1 MSVKPNWKKVID
13 LVIVLLTAIASFIG
27 GNVSAQSG
35 YRLTDLVNM
44 SK

>member
-35 YRLTDLVNM
+35 YRLMDLVSM